1 MKYIITS
8 EEFWRLLPYY
18 QELTCG
24 RVRFAKE
31 RFDTRFRSEFR
42 TEEFDTKAQALQ
54 KIFASPKGTW
64 LIREQ
69 EYKPD
74 HWIYEAIVGKTSS
87 GSGDEGD

>member
-1 MKYIITS
+1 MRYLVTDAT
-8 EEFWRLLPYY
+8 FWENLPYY

-24 RVRFAKE
+24 RVRFSKKQAQFTGPT
-31 RFDTRFRSEFR
+31 FDL
-42 TEEFDTKAQALQ
+42 KGLALSYKFQ
-54 KIFASPKGTW
+54 HPGTW

-74 HWIYEAIVGKTSS
+74 HWIYEAIIGKTSP